1 MNKELQFNFS
11 RQCLETLQNA
21 KKNVEEVGKTVIES
35 QDILLAGLQTYDTGM
50 SYALAKYSIVA
61 SDIKNI
67 IEKSI
72 IVKDKTIYSSMM
84 RPTNPGA
91 KRFNSKYQNPVEFIV
106 EPIADEKLEIFGDS
120 NVSKFVFD
128 AIKYGDEMSR
138 SNPEIYHIDTRYLL
152 IHFSDVNNSN
162 ACEIIEYLLTKIDIL
177 YEPLTRGFFRRNI
190 SLFSMQIDGSAEN
203 NKKEEERR
211 ANRFHNK
218 IKDPSYSMLEELAVD
233 ITEKARLG
241 QLQKV
246 IGRDQEI
253 EQIELVLSRRDK
265 NNVALLGP
273 GGVGKSAIAEGLA
286 IKIANGDLPS
296 LENMKI
302 LQFNMN
308 DFSSFSDVYSGEAI
322 KRFAEEMKKQ
332 RDVILFIDEIHL
344 LGRYKYFTDTLK
356 PLMARGD
363 FRLIG
368 ATTHAEWNYYIN
380 SDQALTRRFEI
391 VNVKEPKKEDAIKII
406 ENVSILYENFYRVNY
421 LPEAIEA
428 AVILSNKYLPGLVLP
443 DSALT
448 VLDNAGA
455 RVKLQDQGQNYIN
468 EKYIDKYRELKDRLE
483 KAQSIKFN
491 EAEVKQ
497 IQEELNSLYEVLNKD
512 RNSDHRHD
520 YPIKVS
526 AVDIENEISIKSGRK
541 VSINDK
547 NKDKKLKLK
556 NLKEILSS
564 KVIGQKEATD
574 AVADTLLISKL
585 GFAYPNKPLNSFLF
599 VGPTGVGKTETA
611 KVLSEQVSGS
621 LEDLVRFDM
630 SEYQQAH
637 EVSKLIGAPPGYI
650 GYGTGGLLT
659 EAVKRNKEAV
669 VLFDEIEKAH
679 PKIFDILLQVLD
691 GGRLT
696 DSSGEVVDFSKCI
709 IILTSNLGTKKIG
722 QDKMM
727 GFSDGQSQVDKEA
740 ENEKITMEAISEFF
754 RSELINR
761 IDKIITFKSFTFE
774 DILKISKILADKETD
789 LLKTAGLD
797 IQFTDQA
804 IELIAKKYH
813 SAKFGARPI
822 RRGISEMIKG
832 PLAEK
837 IVNDEITKDMPITID
852 VKDGEIVFVQ

>member
-1 MNKELQFNFS
+1 MN
-11 RQCLETLQNA
+11 
-21 KKNVEEVGKTVIES
+21 I
-35 QDILLAGLQTYDTGM
+35 
-50 SYALAKYSIVA
+50 
-61 SDIKNI
+61 
-67 IEKSI
+67 
-72 IVKDKTIYSSMM
+72 
-84 RPTNPGA
+84 
-91 KRFNSKYQNPVEFIV
+91 
-106 EPIADEKLEIFGDS
+106 
-120 NVSKFVFD
+120 SKFVFD

-152 IHFSDVNNSN
+152 THFSDVSDSN
-162 ACEIIEYLLTKIDIL
+162 ACEIVEHLLTKIDVL
-177 YEPLTRGFFRRNI
+177 YEPLNKGLFRRNI
-190 SLFSMQIDGSAEN
+190 SIYSMQIDGSAEN

-296 LENMKI
+296 LENMRI
-302 LQFNMN
+302 LQFSMN
-308 DFSSFSDVYSGEAI
+308 DLFSSSTFYGSDSIQRLAD
-322 KRFAEEMKKQ
+322 EMKKQ
-332 RDVILFIDEIHL
+332 RDIILFIDEIHL
-344 LGRYKYFTDTLK
+344 LGRHKYFTDTLK

-368 ATTHAEWNYYIN
+368 ATTHAEWNVYI
-380 SDQALTRRFEI
+380 SKDQALTRRFEI
-391 VNVKEPKKEDAIKII
+391 VNVKEPKKEDAIKIV
-406 ENVSILYENFYRVNY
+406 ENVSILYENFHKVNY

-428 AVILSNKYLPGLVLP
+428 AVTLSYKYLPDLVLP

-455 RVKLQDQGQNYIN
+455 RVKLQDKGLNYIN
-468 EKYIDKYRELKDRLE
+468 EKYIDKYKELKDKLK
-483 KAQSIKFN
+483 KAQTIKFN
-491 EAEVKQ
+491 EDEVKK
-497 IQEELNSLYEVLNKD
+497 IQEELNSLYEILNKD
-512 RNSDHRHD
+512 RNSDDRYD

-541 VSINDK
+541 VSINDLSK
-547 NKDKKLKLK
+547 EKKSNLK

-574 AVADTLLISKL
+574 AVAETLLISKL
-585 GFAYPNKPLNSFLF
+585 GFAYPDKPLNSFLF

-611 KVLSEQVSGS
+611 KILSEQVSGS
-621 LEDLVRFDM
+621 VEDLVRFDM
-630 SEYQQAH
+630 SEYQQEH
-637 EVSKLIGAPPGYI
+637 EVSKLIGAPPGYV
-650 GYGTGGLLT
+650 GYHKGGLLT
-659 EAVKRNKEAV
+659 NAVKRNKDAV

-691 GGRLT
+691 DGRLT
-696 DSSGEVVDFSKCI
+696 DSSGEVVDFSQCI
-709 IILTSNLGTKKIG
+709 IILTSNLGTKKLG

-727 GFSDGQSQVDKEA
+727 GFSDGQSQVDKDA
-740 ENEKITMEAISEFF
+740 ENKKITMEAINDFF
-754 RSELINR
+754 RPELINR
-761 IDKIITFKSFTFE
+761 IDKIISFKSFAFE
-774 DILKISKILADKETD
+774 DILIISKLMADKETK
-789 LLKTAGLD
+789 LLNKAGLD
-797 IQFTDQA
+797 IHFTDQA

-813 SAKFGARPI
+813 SPKFGARPI

-837 IVNDEITKDMPITID
+837 ITNEEITKAKPITID
-852 VKDGEIVFVQ
+852 VEDDEIVFVQ